1 VANRNVDA
9 AAIVKVLETLYGPAL
24 EARLKMHLDEAL
36 ILSASAYPPSVGTQ
50 RFIDRNKPLFSR
62 ELFDKLKAATG
73 LVVSVYSGLLVVF
86 KWFKQVPLVLAA
98 SDPEGEAD
106 DASDR
111 GAS

>member
-1 VANRNVDA
+1 
-9 AAIVKVLETLYGPAL
+9 
-24 EARLKMHLDEAL
+24 MHLDEAL

-62 ELFDKLKAATG
+62 DLFDKLKAATG
-73 LVVSVYSGLLVVF
+73 LVVSVYSGLLVIF

-111 GAS
+111 GTS